1 MIRER
6 TLNPAV
12 WALAFAMAFEVN
24 LDPMLFQRKV
34 NGLDLPELVE
44 SQQQAIVI
52 VELIHARN
60 GTATPQPLQLQPLNS
75 QKNPF
80 GRLVHPSA

>member
-1 MIRER
+1 MIREG

-44 SQQQAIVI
+44 SQQQAVVI
-52 VELIHARN
+52 VELIHA
-60 GTATPQPLQLQPLNS
+60 
-75 QKNPF
+75 
-80 GRLVHPSA
+80 

>member
-1 MIRER
+1 MIREG

-60 GTATPQPLQLQPLNS
+60 GTAAPQPLQLQPLNS
-75 QKNPF
+75 QKN
-80 GRLVHPSA
+80 LL